1 MRFAISTP
9 MLTPRRVSSSPRI
22 DGPGRTVTNAAL
34 VFAIAMAA
42 CGDDDVGAE
51 AHAAPLDQVAQPPAT
66 VRFAAVTAEGV
77 GCPPGSWSYSEN
89 AQNNTLSFNFH
100 DFSVIID
107 PTMSSGST
115 ACTLVIKVE
124 VPEKTAFSLARVRY
138 QAQAQLTGGMF
149 AYKSS
154 VYSFDENTVDP
165 AIVYRNQVKGPALE
179 VVTLDDIFDTN
190 KGTFVWSGCA
200 EDSTLRIK
208 TTLSVQNSRPPQDG
222 LFQLGYLDATIAP
235 SLQVTL
241 YTRPCS

>member
-1 MRFAISTP
+1 MKNNEHSSAST
-9 MLTPRRVSSSPRI
+9 RRAASRHGQI
-22 DGPGRTVTNAAL
+22 AAL
-34 VFAIAMAA
+34 TCAIATAA
-42 CGDDDVGAE
+42 CVDEDAGAE
-51 AHAAPLDQVAQPPAT
+51 AHVVPLAQVVAQPVTA

-107 PTMSSGST
+107 PTMTSASS
-115 ACTLVIKVE
+115 ACTLVIKVD
-124 VPEKTAFSLARVRY
+124 VPENTSFSLARVRY

-179 VVTLDDIFDTN
+179 VVTLDDLFDTN

-208 TTLSVQNSRPPQDG
+208 TTLSVQNARPPQDG

-241 YTRPCS
+241 YTRPCP

>member
-1 MRFAISTP
+1 
-9 MLTPRRVSSSPRI
+9 MLTSRRAPSSPRI
-22 DGPGRTVTNAAL
+22 DRPGRIATSAAL
-34 VFAIAMAA
+34 AFAIATAA
-42 CGDDDVGAE
+42 CGDDDVPAQ

-66 VRFAAVTAEGV
+66 AVRFAEVTAEGV

-100 DFSVIID
+100 DFSVIVD
-107 PTMSSGST
+107 PTMTSGST
-115 ACTLVIKVE
+115 ACTLVIKVD
-124 VPEKTAFSLARVRY
+124 VPEKTSFSLARVRY

-154 VYSFDENTVDP
+154 VYSFDENTIDP

-179 VVTLDDIFDTN
+179 VVTLDDIFDMN

-200 EDSTLRIK
+200 ADSTLRIK
-208 TTLSVQNSRPPQDG
+208 TTLSVQNARPPQDG